1 MNIYLVIVIL
11 IVFIAL
17 SILIGF
23 LVDYF
28 VIHKH
33 FIRILENA
41 GTNKDEILNQLFNS
55 TRVFSCTFFGLL
67 YVVFIFQIIVLII
80 INNYY
85 NKIRNRKDVSEAL
98 STKKKKSLSAS
109 CSI

>member
-1 MNIYLVIVIL
+1 MNIYLVIVFL

-17 SILIGF
+17 SLLGGF
-23 LVDYF
+23 LIDYF

-33 FIRILENA
+33 FTRILDNA
-41 GTNKDEILNQLFNS
+41 GSNKDEVLNQLFNS
-55 TRVFSCTFFGLL
+55 TRIFSCTFFALL
-67 YVVFIFQIIVLII
+67 YIVFIFQIIVLII

-85 NKIRNRKDVSEAL
+85 YTIRNRKDVSEAL
-98 STKKKKSLSAS
+98 SVKKKKSLTGS

>member
-23 LVDYF
+23 LIDYF

-55 TRVFSCTFFGLL
+55 TRIFSCTFFALL
-67 YVVFIFQIIVLII
+67 YIVFIFQIIVLIV

-85 NKIRNRKDVSEAL
+85 NKIRNRKDVSDAF
-98 STKKKKSLSAS
+98 KHKRIKSSSSS
-109 CSI
+109 CKI

>member
-1 MNIYLVIVIL
+1 MNIYLTIVIL

-23 LVDYF
+23 LIDYF

-33 FIRILENA
+33 FIKMCN
-41 GTNKDEILNQLFNS
+41 NNCLNVGQLCNS
-55 TRVFSCTFFGLL
+55 TRIFSCTFFALL
-67 YVVFIFQIIVLII
+67 YSIFIFQIIILII

-98 STKKKKSLSAS
+98 TDKRKKSLSAS
-109 CSI
+109 CSL

>member
-41 GTNKDEILNQLFNS
+41 GSNKDEILNQLFNS
-55 TRVFSCTFFGLL
+55 TRVFSCTFFALL
-67 YVVFIFQIIVLII
+67 YIIFIFQIIILII

-85 NKIRNRKDVSEAL
+85 NQIRNRKDVSDAL
-98 STKKKKSLSAS
+98 SNKRKKSLPGS

>member
-28 VIHKH
+28 IIHKH
-33 FIRILENA
+33 FIWILENA
-41 GTNKDEILNQLFNS
+41 GTNKDEILNQLFNT
-55 TRVFSCTFFGLL
+55 TRIFSCTFFALL
-67 YVVFIFQIIVLII
+67 YIIFIFQIIVLII

-85 NKIRNRKDVSEAL
+85 NKIRNRKDVSDAL
-98 STKKKKSLSAS
+98 KHKKIRFSSSS
-109 CSI
+109 CKI